1 MKLTRLIP
9 KAFGTQLL
17 VVLLVAC
24 AARVAFYA
32 PARYKSL
39 NDVGVDDAG
48 SDPRFLLQA
57 KYLDQGKGY
66 LHRDETPCTS
76 LPPGY
81 PAAIAVGLQITKN
94 LKVLIWIQLAT
105 SIAACLLTFLA
116 LRQFHEPT
124 AFVCG
129 VLFAAHPWVAGFATR
144 FMSESGGVFWSTLTI
159 WLIAKSHP
167 DGHSLP
173 RSVGIGFCAMAL
185 CLNSP
190 GAAPLAAL
198 IWFWLFFASAKSMKH
213 KAGLALGSCLLFI
226 PWQAWCVHVNG
237 KPAPMLITKLEYAG
251 VGPWEW
257 MKSWIRTTD
266 DQRLGRGLTMDH
278 VDGFD
283 GFDDLPD
290 YAFAKQEDR
299 ATFERLVTAFRTSG
313 SVRADDSP
321 EFKALDDELLRVANE
336 SREADSVAWYLTL
349 PAIRSWSLWF
359 HPDNVGL
366 VSAAYAKRVLPTN
379 LIAEFRE
386 HGMKRGAKRLAR
398 GALSAIAVLIHA
410 FFPIG
415 LCWAAFLAIKRRE
428 TLVLTILVSVALYT
442 YTSGLWAAFEF
453 RRNLVFLPWIAF
465 AFIVA
470 RYGWKD
476 SESVRV

>member
-1 MKLTRLIP
+1 MKLSRLIP
-9 KAFGTQLL
+9 KSFAAQLI

-24 AARVAFYA
+24 AARAAFYA
-32 PARYKSL
+32 PARYEDL
-39 NDVGVDDAG
+39 DDVGVDDAG

-57 KYLDQGKGY
+57 KYLNQGKGY

-81 PAAIAVGLQITKN
+81 PAAIAVGLGITTS
-94 LKVLIWIQLAT
+94 LKALIVIQLVLSIASCVLI
-105 SIAACLLTFLA
+105 FLA
-116 LRQFHEPT
+116 LRRFNEPA

-129 VLFAAHPWVAGFATR
+129 VVFAAHPWVAGFATR
-144 FMSESGGVFWSTLTI
+144 FMSESGGVFWSALAI
-159 WLIAKSHP
+159 WLIAKSHHN
-167 DGHSLP
+167 GHSLP
-173 RSVGIGFCAMAL
+173 RAIGIGFCAMAL

-198 IWFWLFFASAKSMKH
+198 VWFWLFFASTKTIKH
-213 KAGLALGSCLLFI
+213 KVGLAIGSCLLFV

-257 MKSWIRTTD
+257 MKSWIKTTD

-278 VDGFD
+278 VDGFS

-299 ATFERLVTAFRTSG
+299 ATFERLVTAFRTSD

-321 EFKALDDELLRVANE
+321 EFKALDDELLRVATE
-336 SREADSVAWYLTL
+336 SRDADPVAWYLTL

-366 VSAAYAKRVLPTN
+366 VSATYAKRVLPTN
-379 LIAEFRE
+379 LIGELRE
-386 HGMKRGAKRLAR
+386 HGMKRGAKRLGR
-398 GALSAIAVLIHA
+398 GALSAFAVLIHA
-410 FFPIG
+410 CFPIG
-415 LCWAAFLAIKRRE
+415 LCWAAFLAIKKRE
-428 TLVLTILVSVALYT
+428 TLVLTMLVGIVLYT

-453 RRNLVFLPWIAF
+453 RRNLVFLPWVAF
-465 AFIVA
+465 AFVVA
-470 RYGWKD
+470 RHGWK
-476 SESVRV
+476 ETEPVRV